1 MEQGRFRRGA
11 SPARLVGTAL
21 LVLATVLGAFRPSLS
36 LSAAV
41 ETTPTQAAPPSE
53 ASEKEALETAWSEVQ
68 KLSAEVDRDRIV
80 PNFGKKAQAI
90 LKQLE
95 ERLGS
100 SSDIAVAIDGA
111 LEALFLRQLLL
122 VEEKLGKRYLH
133 TAPAKALEKAEKS
146 FSEAAKE
153 LLRPDSEW
161 SYEPAQ
167 KDFSN
172 DFAQAL
178 RHQVSLSHERMR
190 TAQTQRATAD
200 VIGKIQKQLDSFAD
214 KLRGTTSGPWSL
226 WTSYRL
232 PGTPIQVSG
241 RYQDGRTNVMFDLVP
256 NKDPANAEAGF
267 VDGLTPQNLGLSL
280 NVGI

>member
-1 MEQGRFRRGA
+1 MLSAGCGKNSRSCCEWLEH
-11 SPARLVGTAL
+11 LVFDVSGDS
-21 LVLATVLGAFRPSLS
+21 GAF
-36 LSAAV
+36 
-41 ETTPTQAAPPSE
+41 PPGS
-53 ASEKEALETAWSEVQ
+53 
-68 KLSAEVDRDRIV
+68 
-80 PNFGKKAQAI
+80 FG
-90 LKQLE
+90 
-95 ERLGS
+95 GM
-100 SSDIAVAIDGA
+100 
-111 LEALFLRQLLL
+111 RQ

-241 RYQDGRTNVMFDLVP
+241 RS
-256 NKDPANAEAGF
+256 
-267 VDGLTPQNLGLSL
+267 LGTHKQEH
-280 NVGI
+280 